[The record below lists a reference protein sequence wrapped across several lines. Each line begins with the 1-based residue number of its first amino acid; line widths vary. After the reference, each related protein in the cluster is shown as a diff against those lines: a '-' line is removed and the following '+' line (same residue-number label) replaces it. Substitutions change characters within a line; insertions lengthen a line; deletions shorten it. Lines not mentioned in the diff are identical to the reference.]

1 MCRSGFVY
9 CSPGSWLV
17 ASGYSG
23 ETFSTFPR
31 LSEERGEAE
40 AELRLSPRGAFV
52 INCSRAGTGRGEDW
66 IYNIKH
72 RPGAECRDGVLVTAP
87 PHHRDILSTV
97 HWYSWSLFP
106 VGILKTCH
114 FSGTFAPNF
123 LCPILPLIP
132 GSQASVL

>member
-1 MCRSGFVY
+1 MPQYPGVAARNENKCRVLTHGTKMGDISNVQRRRFVY

-40 AELRLSPRGAFV
+40 AELRLGPGGAFV

-87 PHHRDILSTV
+87 LIIETFCPLST
-97 HWYSWSLFP
+97 
-106 VGILKTCH
+106 G
-114 FSGTFAPNF
+114 
-123 LCPILPLIP
+123 IP
-132 GSQASVL
+132 GPYFQLVY